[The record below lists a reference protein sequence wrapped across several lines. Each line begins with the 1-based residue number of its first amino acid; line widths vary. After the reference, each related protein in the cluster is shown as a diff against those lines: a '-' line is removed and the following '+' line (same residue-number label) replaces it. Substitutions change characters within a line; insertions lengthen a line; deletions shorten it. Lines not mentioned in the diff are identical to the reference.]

1 MCTACTEA
9 DNDNMSDILQLDGC
23 DSVSSTDSPSD
34 TQSTIDSSSVYNVDT
49 LSEYSY
55 DREVSLDSDYSEYD
69 GSAEGETEDQ
79 SEASSEGE
87 SEDQSEA
94 SIGVVT
100 RPIRRQDG
108 VVAPVWFEE
117 YVARPATLPA
127 TRQTV
132 RRDNRFEKCGMLPT
146 VSVPNARSIFPKLN
160 CFVEDMQMRS
170 I

>member
-79 SEASSEGE
+79 SEASAEGE

-127 TRQTV
+127 TRLLV
-132 RRDNRFEKCGMLPT
+132 VHNFI
-146 VSVPNARSIFPKLN
+146 IF
-160 CFVEDMQMRS
+160 
-170 I
+170 